1 MHMSHYYFNRTSQTI
16 TAHYF
21 FPTLDDVDPETGN
34 TVTDTFVRAEW
45 YKDGAA
51 SPINTFEQV
60 YEVGATV
67 ARSFVVQSGHSYRD
81 DLYSQNAVTGIDDF
95 KYAHFSF
102 FHKSS
107 VGITYSEVFDSL
119 DMGLVVG
126 SDFADVITMA
136 GDGFTVILA
145 GAGNDTLFGG
155 AGAGHQ
161 LGEAGDDRLVGSL
174 GADFLDGGSGVNTLD
189 YTNSSYRVKVD
200 ISANTAS
207 GGDAEGDTI
216 LHVQNV
222 SGSSFN
228 DAIYGHSGVNV
239 LRGYGGNDTLDGRG
253 GFDTLYGYEGNDVLR
268 GGQADDRV
276 SGMNG
281 NDTIEG
287 NEGKDTLSGEAGAD
301 AFFYRALGD
310 STIAK
315 AGQDNILDFS
325 QSDGDRIKLSDIDAK
340 VTASGNNQFTFIG
353 NTAFSGTEGELRYV
367 KYVTE
372 TYVYGDVNGDRK
384 VDFAIHFVGAITF
397 VAGDFAL

>member
-1 MHMSHYYFNRTSQTI
+1 MKMSTYYFDRASQTI

-21 FPTLDDVDPETGN
+21 IPTLDDVDPETG
-34 TVTDTFVRAEW
+34 DTIRDTYVRMEW
-45 YKDGAA
+45 YKDDAGV
-51 SPINTFEQV
+51 PLNTFEQV
-60 YEVGATV
+60 YETNATV
-67 ARSFVVQSGHSYRD
+67 SRSFAVQSGHTYRD
-81 DLYSQNAVTGIDDF
+81 DLYSQNALTGLDDF
-95 KYAHFSF
+95 KYAKFAF
-102 FHKSS
+102 FHKNE
-107 VGITYSEVFDSL
+107 VGITYSNVYDALEI
-119 DMGLVVG
+119 GLVVG
-126 SDFADVITMA
+126 SDFADIITLG
-136 GDGFTVILA
+136 GDGFTVALA
-145 GAGNDTLFGG
+145 GAGNDKLLGG
-155 AGAGHQ
+155 TGTNHQ

-174 GADFLDGGSGVNTLD
+174 GADFLDGGLGVNTLD

-216 LHVQNV
+216 LHFQNV

-239 LRGYGGNDTLDGRG
+239 LRGYSGNDTLDGRG
-253 GFDTLYGYEGNDVLR
+253 GFDTLYGYDGNDVLR

-276 SGMNG
+276 SGMGG

-287 NEGKDTLSGEAGAD
+287 NEGKDRLSGEAGAD
-301 AFFYRALGD
+301 AFFYRTIGD

-325 QSDGDRIKLSDIDAK
+325 QADGDRIKLSDIDAK
-340 VTASGNNQFTFIG
+340 VAAAGNNQFDFIG

-367 KYVTE
+367 KYATE

-384 VDFAIHFVGAITF
+384 VDFAIHFASSIAF